1 MAAHGRK
8 PNNAAHEALC
18 ASALFT
24 MLKRFVD
31 RRRAWVVAALALG
44 GGLAAGLFWAHR
56 PAPEAVQPPPA
67 VIPRPQL
74 VAASQQEPVPPPVQA
89 VVASEPL
96 PPAASWA
103 DGFTSDD
110 AYPLVRALHASR
122 APGAYAQ
129 AVELMRTCLIHH
141 YLGTLK
147 SDQPRDAN
155 APDYS
160 AQLQAQQRL
169 DSRCR
174 RLDLMSV
181 HMLLRPIAGD
191 THGERYRAAFDTL
204 NRVRV
209 PAGEREAA
217 LREVFAQGVPH
228 EIVRRL
234 GDGHGWWRGQ
244 SWEGRA
250 GDYAAAARLATWRSS
265 TGAGAETAD
274 LRLVWECRATGRC
287 AGRFDEEVTQL
298 PEPRRSQVMAM
309 ARDMEAAIR
318 RRDATPFLPPATPNA
333 R

>member
-1 MAAHGRK
+1 MGAHGNK
-8 PNNAAHEALC
+8 PNNAAHDGPC

-24 MLKRFVD
+24 MLKLFD
-31 RRRAWVVAALALG
+31 ARRRGWVAVGLALV
-44 GGLAAGLFWAHR
+44 GGLAAWHLWPNNPTPDAAPPHAAM
-56 PAPEAVQPPPA
+56 PASAPVAAVQA
-67 VIPRPQL
+67 
-74 VAASQQEPVPPPVQA
+74 EPVPPPAQA
-89 VVASEPL
+89 VVASESL
-96 PPAASWA
+96 PPAAAWA
-103 DGFTSDD
+103 DGFTTDD

-129 AVELMRTCLIHH
+129 AVELMRPCLVHH
-141 YLGTLK
+141 YLSTLAT
-147 SDQPRDAN
+147 DQRRDAN
-155 APDYS
+155 APDYGV
-160 AQLQAQQRL
+160 QLQAKQRL

-174 RLDLMSV
+174 RMDLMSV

-217 LREVFAQGVPH
+217 LREMFAQGVPH
-228 EIVRRL
+228 EMVRRL
-234 GDGHGWWRGQ
+234 ADGHGWWRGQ

-298 PEPRRSQVMAM
+298 PEPRRSQVMAL

-318 RRDATPFLPPATPNA
+318 NRDATPFLAPAVPNA